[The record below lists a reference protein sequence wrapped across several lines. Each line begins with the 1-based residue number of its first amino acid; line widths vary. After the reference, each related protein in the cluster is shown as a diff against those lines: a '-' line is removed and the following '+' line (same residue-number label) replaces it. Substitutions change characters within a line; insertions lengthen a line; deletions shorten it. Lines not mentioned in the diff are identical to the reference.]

1 MLTYGEKRG
10 VLIVTVILFGVF
22 LFCATEAFSR
32 DNGQWADAPLN
43 IRQWFQGLMQPDAPM
58 VSCCGQADAY
68 EADDFEVSGDHYVAI
83 ITDGKGV
90 IPDGTR
96 IEVPNGKLKVDQ
108 GNPTSHGIIFLG
120 QGGQLYCFVPPS
132 GV

>member
-1 MLTYGEKRG
+1 MLTYGERRG
-10 VLIVTVILFGVF
+10 VLIVAYTLLAMLLIGTAVAL
-22 LFCATEAFSR
+22 AR

-43 IRQWFQGLMQPDAPM
+43 VRQWFQGLMQPDAPM

-120 QGGQLYCFVPPS
+120 QGGQLYCFVPPG